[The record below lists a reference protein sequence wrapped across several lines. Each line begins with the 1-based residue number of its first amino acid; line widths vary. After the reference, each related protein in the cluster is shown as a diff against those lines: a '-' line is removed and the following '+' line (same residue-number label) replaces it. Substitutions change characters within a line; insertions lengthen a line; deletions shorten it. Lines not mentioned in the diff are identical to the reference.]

1 MALPIIAL
9 TMGCPVGIGPEI
21 IAHALAVPTV
31 YGYGRPVVVGDRAIM
46 ERAIRITGVPLS
58 IKLVRDTG
66 LEEELE
72 VGKIHILPASELDP
86 SQCAYGQP
94 TAQTGAA
101 MVNYILRA
109 VELALSGRVQAI
121 ATGPINKRA
130 MHMAGYSYPGHTELL
145 VEKTG
150 AGPYAMMLAGDRLKV
165 VPVTIHM
172 PLRDVSARLTP
183 EMIIEKLTVTN
194 DALRRYFDL
203 ERPRLAVSALN
214 PHAGEGGLFG
224 DEELKIIAPAIE
236 SAKALGIDARGPF
249 PADTFFYRASQG
261 EFDAV
266 ICMYHDQALI
276 PLKLL
281 HFKDGV
287 NITLGLPI
295 IRTSVD
301 HGTAYD
307 LAGTGKADPSSLLA
321 ALKFAARMAEH
332 SGRRD

>member
-21 IAHALAVPTV
+21 IARALAEPEV
-31 YGYGRPVVVGDRAIM
+31 YSYCHPVVVGDRAIM
-46 ERAIRITGVPLS
+46 ERAVETTGAGLDIRLVEDITGEEMTAGQIHL
-58 IKLVRDTG
+58 LV
-66 LEEELE
+66 
-72 VGKIHILPASELDP
+72 ASELDP
-86 SQCAYGQP
+86 ARCIYGRP
-94 TAQTGAA
+94 TDRTGAA

-109 VELALSGRVQAI
+109 IELALSGHVQAVT
-121 ATGPINKRA
+121 TGPINKEA
-130 MHMAGYSYPGHTELL
+130 MHRAGYSYPGHTELL
-145 VEKTG
+145 AEKTG
-150 AGPYAMMLAGDRLKV
+150 ARHYAMMLAGDRLKV
-165 VPVTIHM
+165 VPVTIHLA
-172 PLRDVSARLTP
+172 LREVAARLTSKG
-183 EMIIEKLTVTN
+183 IVEKLTITD
-194 DALRRYFDL
+194 DALRRYFGL

-224 DEELKIIAPAIE
+224 DEESRVIIPAIE
-236 SAKALGIDARGPF
+236 TAKGLGIGVQGPF
-249 PADTFFYRASQG
+249 PGDTVFYRASQG

-266 ICMYHDQALI
+266 IAMYHDQALI

-307 LAGTGKADPSSLLA
+307 LAGSGKADPSSLLA
-321 ALKFAARMAEH
+321 ALRFAARMAAC
-332 SGRRD
+332 SRCRV